1 VSSSPSSD
9 STAGI
14 NTASPQRS
22 QAEAGG
28 AQAPTPGTAKPG
40 RDGAGPGDLAGQ
52 PGAAGP
58 AGGPQTQGSPVVRP
72 ASPTQTPGRPDE
84 PSVRGWSLGGQTDNL
99 SYSQLLQAIRD
110 GRVAELQLSPRQGY
124 VDVALKNGGRS
135 HVAVFRDSNQLLLN
149 TAQQANVPLTVRDE
163 RRDEAMASLF
173 SNVVLVLL
181 LVMALALLVRRSAQ
195 VTNKAMGF
203 GRSQPRLQPE
213 GTVAVRFEDVAGI
226 GEAKEELQE
235 VVTFLKS
242 PERFTSIG
250 AKIPKGVLL
259 VGPPGTGKTL
269 LARAIAG
276 EAGVPFFSMAASE
289 FVELFVGVG
298 ASRVRDLFRRAKTK
312 APCIIFIDEIDAVGR
327 QRGAGI
333 GGGNDEREQTLNQL
347 LTEMDGFEENSGVI
361 LLAATNRPDV
371 LDAALMRPGRFD
383 RRITVD
389 LPDRKGRE
397 QILAVHARSRPLDA
411 SVSLT
416 DWAARTPGFAGADL
430 ANLLNE
436 AAILTARRQ
445 QSTIDDSAIND
456 ALERITMG
464 LTAAPLQDSAKKRL
478 IAYHEVGHALLTT
491 LLPNADRLDKVTLL
505 PRAGGI
511 AGFARTMPDED
522 VLDSG
527 LLSRARLR
535 DLLVFTLGGRAAEL
549 VVFGPSEVTQGASS
563 DLQQVSRICREMVT
577 RYGFSKLGPLALD
590 EVEGEVFLGADWL
603 RPKKHYSDKTGH
615 LIDQSVRRLAKR
627 ALDLAT
633 NTLEPRRELLD
644 LLVER
649 LIAEETID
657 GETFRSLVDAWE
669 DAHPQL
675 PTPRW
680 TTEDE
685 LRDEP
690 ADAAGSAPSAG
701 RPSAVAVEPGREAN
715 IQAAKVGV

>member
-1 VSSSPSSD
+1 MAPGFLLAQGGP
-9 STAGI
+9 TPAG
-14 NTASPQRS
+14 ASGTGKPAS
-22 QAEAGG
+22 GG
-28 AQAPTPGTAKPG
+28 AETTAASQSKP
-40 RDGAGPGDLAGQ
+40 DAAAKVEGQ
-52 PGAAGP
+52 PPKPLPTIRSALSSQPPTRADTAA
-58 AGGPQTQGSPVVRP
+58 
-72 ASPTQTPGRPDE
+72 
-84 PSVRGWSLGGQTDNL
+84 VRGWSLGAQANDL
-99 SYSQLLQAIRD
+99 SYSQLLEAIR
-110 GRVAELQLSPRQGY
+110 GGKVAELELSPRQGY
-124 VDVALKNGGRS
+124 VDVVLKNGSRTQ
-135 HVAVFRDSNQLLLN
+135 VAVFRDSNLLLLN

-173 SNVVLVLL
+173 ANVALVVL
-181 LVMALALLVRRSAQ
+181 LVVALTLLVRRSAQ

-203 GRSQPRLQPE
+203 GRSQPRMQPE
-213 GTVAVRFEDVAGI
+213 GSVTVRFEDVAGI

-235 VVTFLKS
+235 VVTFLKT
-242 PERFTSIG
+242 PERFTTIG

-298 ASRVRDLFRRAKTK
+298 ASRVRDLFRKAKSK

-371 LDAALMRPGRFD
+371 LDSALMRPGRFD

-411 SVSLT
+411 SVSLS

-436 AAILTARRQ
+436 AAILTARREQ
-445 QSTIDDSAIND
+445 TTIDDNAIHD

-511 AGFARTMPDED
+511 GGFARTMPDED

-527 LLSRARLR
+527 IISRAYLR
-535 DLLVFTLGGRAAEL
+535 DRLVFILGGRAAEI

-590 EVEGEVFLGADWL
+590 EVDGEVFLGADWL
-603 RPKKHYSDKTGH
+603 RPKKHYSDKTGDQ
-615 LIDQSVRRLAKR
+615 IDHSVRRLAKR
-627 ALDLAT
+627 ALRLAVE
-633 NTLEPRRELLD
+633 TLEPRRELLD
-644 LLVER
+644 SLVER

-657 GETFRSLVDAWE
+657 GETFRSMVSAWE
-669 DAHPQL
+669 EAHPNL
-675 PTPRW
+675 PSPIW

-685 LRDEP
+685 QSEEP
-690 ADAAGSAPSAG
+690 STAEPLSTTASASLNAASETN
-701 RPSAVAVEPGREAN
+701 VE
-715 IQAAKVGV
+715 AAQVGV